1 MKQKLKIGITCYP
14 SVGGSG
20 VVATELG
27 KLLAER
33 GHEIHF
39 ITSSLP
45 FRLNKVYCN
54 ITFHEVEVNQYSVF
68 KYPPYDLALASKMAE
83 VANREDLDILHVHYA
98 IPHAI
103 CAYLAKQMVK
113 KDLKIVT
120 TLHGTD
126 ITVLGYD
133 QSLADMIRFGIE
145 SSDRVTAVSNA
156 LVQQTYELLQPKKEI
171 ETVYNFIDDRV
182 YYKKDAAYLKEEYG
196 ILEEEKVII
205 HVSNFRKV
213 KRVQDVIYSFQ
224 KIQRKVKAK
233 LLLVGDGPEMS
244 FVSRLVRELGLS
256 GEVLFLGKQDSL
268 EDLYSISDLILL
280 LSEKESFGLVLLEAM
295 ACGVPSIGTNAGGI
309 PEVIKEGETGYICE
323 VGDIDTVAF
332 HAIHL
337 LSNSE
342 LHKSMSE
349 NAKNSATQLFH
360 SDKIVSQYESIYYE
374 LLNEGVKSGDPIL

>member
-1 MKQKLKIGITCYP
+1 MKKKLKIGITCYP

-27 KLLAER
+27 KLLAEK
-33 GHEIHF
+33 GHEVHF

-83 VANREDLDILHVHYA
+83 VANREDLDLLHVHYA

-145 SSDRVTAVSNA
+145 SSDQVTAVSNA
-156 LVQQTYELLQPKKEI
+156 LVNQTYDLLRPDKKI

-182 YYKKDAAYLKEEYG
+182 YYKKDAMHLKKEYKIEED
-196 ILEEEKVII
+196 EKVII

-213 KRVQDVIYSFQ
+213 KRVQDVVYAFQ
-224 KIQRKVKAK
+224 KIHRKVKSK

-244 FVSRLVRELGLS
+244 YVNRLVRELGLV
-256 GEVLFLGKQDSL
+256 EHVLFLGKQDSL
-268 EDLYSISDLILL
+268 EELYSISDLILL

-295 ACGVPSIGTNAGGI
+295 ACGVPCIGTNAGGI
-309 PEVIKEGETGYICE
+309 PEVILEGETGYICD
-323 VGDIDTVAF
+323 VGDIETI
-332 HAIHL
+332 AIRAIQI
-337 LSNSE
+337 LSDQD
-342 LHKSMSE
+342 LHNRMAE
-349 NAKNSATQLFH
+349 SATILAKERFH
-360 SDKIVSQYESIYYE
+360 SDKIVSQYESIYYK
-374 LLNEGVKSGDPIL
+374 LLEGVKVGDSI

>member
-1 MKQKLKIGITCYP
+1 MKRKLKIGITCYP

-27 KLLAER
+27 KQLAER

-83 VANREDLDILHVHYA
+83 VAKREKLDLLHVHYA

-103 CAYLAKQMVK
+103 CAFLAKQMVGD
-113 KDLKIVT
+113 DLKIVT

-133 QSLADMIRFGIE
+133 QSLSELIRFGIE
-145 SSDRVTAVSNA
+145 SSDVVTAVSDS
-156 LVQQTYELLQPKKEI
+156 LVKQTYELIQPKKEI

-182 YYKKDAAYLKEEYG
+182 YNKKDASHLKKQYG
-196 ILEEEKVII
+196 IHEDEKVVI

-213 KRVQDVIYSFQ
+213 KRVQDVVYSFQ
-224 KIQRKVKAK
+224 LIQKEVNAK
-233 LLLVGDGPEMS
+233 LLLVGDGPEMTYIS
-244 FVSRLVRELGLS
+244 NLVGELGLTDK
-256 GEVLFLGKQDSL
+256 VLFLGKQENL
-268 EDLYSISDLILL
+268 EELYSLSDVMLL

-295 ACGVPSIGTNAGGI
+295 ACGVPCIGTNTGGI
-309 PEVIKEGETGYICE
+309 PEVIYEGETGYLCE
-323 VGDIDTVAF
+323 VGDIKSIADRAVE
-332 HAIHL
+332 L
-337 LSNSE
+337 LSNDL
-342 LHKSMSE
+342 LHQNMSE
-349 NAKNSATQLFH
+349 NAIFTAKDAFH
-360 SDKIVSQYESIYYE
+360 SEKIVTQYESIYYD
-374 LLNEGVKSGDPIL
+374 LITK

>member
-1 MKQKLKIGITCYP
+1 MEKKLKIGITCYP

-83 VANREDLDILHVHYA
+83 VAKREKLDLLHVHYA

-103 CAYLAKQMVK
+103 CAFLAKQMVGE
-113 KDLKIVT
+113 DLKIVT

-133 QSLADMIRFGIE
+133 QSLSDLIRFGIE
-145 SSDRVTAVSNA
+145 TSDKVTAVSHS
-156 LVQQTYELLQPKKEI
+156 LVEQTIELLQPKKQI
-171 ETVYNFIDDRV
+171 ETVYNFIDDRI
-182 YYKKDAAYLKEEYG
+182 YFKKNTTHLKREYG
-196 ILEEEKVII
+196 IDEDEKVII

-224 KIQRKVKAK
+224 LIQRKINAK

-244 FVSRLVRELGLS
+244 FVSRLVRELGLTDK
-256 GEVLFLGKQDSL
+256 VLFLGKQDNL
-268 EDLYSISDLILL
+268 EQLYSISDLMLL

-295 ACGVPSIGTNAGGI
+295 ACGVPCIGTNIGGI
-309 PEVIKEGETGYICE
+309 PEVIHEGKTGFLSEI
-323 VGDIDTVAF
+323 GDINTVSN
-332 HAIHL
+332 HAIHI
-337 LSNSE
+337 LSNPD
-342 LHKSMSE
+342 LHKKMSE
-349 NAKNSATQLFH
+349 HAIYIAKNDFH
-360 SDKIVSQYESIYYE
+360 SEKIVSQYESIYYD
-374 LLNEGVKSGDPIL
+374 LLS